1 MDDWVDDEKFSPDDL
16 ELKFDVA
23 SYLELRHPSSDPK
36 SFFASYMKHNAE
48 LIGPLSLLAE
58 WANELKL
65 KGADRRGFALW
76 AIEEFEKRKAPL
88 LSHSSFSGL
97 NWSSENHRF
106 WLRTSRGFVTFVRKE
121 KTDLILELQ
130 EALASWKPTPSRLLS
145 AKLRHEIDSNGVVAG
160 FGPAATMLAAAM
172 GVQMLARVMPQVRDW
187 LFSPVSQDAQR
198 TICVDAFGH
207 AQSLSLNFHQTRR
220 TGALNRVIERA
231 ASAIDYLIRFLAF
244 NIGPTLVRLVLAA
257 IALAVAY
264 DIYLAV
270 IAVATIALYVVSTL
284 LITEWRVRQRR
295 RMNVADTKFRGI
307 AGDILS
313 NFETVKSF
321 AAETR
326 ETDRFDDAMRNYNF
340 RYVDAVRSMYVLN
353 GTQATVM
360 GVGML
365 SALVL
370 SAWNVSQGTM
380 EVGGI
385 FAVQGLFLSLYAPLN
400 ILGWAWREI
409 KQGAVDLEKLYG
421 LLGMKP
427 EVADKAGAKDLSHVK
442 GDVVFDSVS
451 FTHDARTVGVKGI
464 SFDLKAG
471 KKIAFVGTSGAG
483 KSTLLKLLFRFY
495 DVLDGRVLIDGKDV
509 RDVTQES
516 LRQALG
522 LVPQDVVLFNESIKS
537 NIGYAR
543 PDATMDELRDA
554 ARRAQLLDFIENLP
568 EGWETRVGE
577 RGLKLS
583 GGEKQRVGIAR
594 VILADPAILVLD
606 EATSALDSATE
617 AAVQDALDEASKGR
631 TTLMVAH
638 RLSTVQNADEIVVLK
653 AGQVIERGTHD
664 ALLAAEGEY
673 ADMWARQAK
682 RDALS
687 VAAE

>member
-1 MDDWVDDEKFSPDDL
+1 MSVETQTADPDKIESADGG
-16 ELKFDVA
+16 
-23 SYLELRHPSSDPK
+23 
-36 SFFASYMKHNAE
+36 
-48 LIGPLSLLAE
+48 IGVSIGRIIKLLARP
-58 WANELKL
+58 ELSKWRPIMVL
-65 KGADRRGFALW
+65 AILLTLGAAVLEVLAPILLGL
-76 AIEEFEKRKAPL
+76 AINNLVA
-88 LSHSSFSGL
+88 
-97 NWSSENHRF
+97 
-106 WLRTSRGFVTFVRKE
+106 
-121 KTDLILELQ
+121 
-130 EALASWKPTPSRLLS
+130 
-145 AKLRHEIDSNGVVAG
+145 DSNGVVAG
-160 FGPAATMLAAAM
+160 FGPAAAMLAAAL
-172 GVQMLARVMPQVRDW
+172 GVQILARIMPQVRDW

-198 TICVDAFGH
+198 VICVDAFGH

-231 ASAIDYLIRFLAF
+231 AGAIDYLIRFLAF

-257 IALAVAY
+257 LALALAY
-264 DIYLAV
+264 DVYLAL
-270 IAVATIALYVVSTL
+270 IAIGTIGLYVISTV

-295 RMNVADTKFRGI
+295 RMNVADTRFRGT
-307 AGDILS
+307 AVDILT

-326 ETDRFDDAMRNYNF
+326 ETDRFNDAMDTYNS

-353 GTQATVM
+353 GTQATIM
-360 GVGML
+360 GLGML
-365 SALVL
+365 SALIL
-370 SAWNVSQGTM
+370 SAWNVSQDTM

-427 EVADKAGAKDLSHVK
+427 DVADKPDAQVLSAPK
-442 GDVVFDSVS
+442 GDVAFEQVS
-451 FTHDARTVGVKGI
+451 FTHDARAVGVQDV
-464 SFDLKAG
+464 SFDLPAG

-495 DVLDGRVLIDGKDV
+495 DVLEGRVLVDGQDV
-509 RDVTQES
+509 RELTQES

-522 LVPQDVVLFNESIKS
+522 LVPQDVVLFNETIRS
-537 NIGYAR
+537 NIGYAK
-543 PDATMDELRDA
+543 PDATEEELQDA

-568 EGWETRVGE
+568 EGWDTRVGE

-638 RLSTVQNADEIVVLK
+638 RLSTVQNADEIVVLN
-653 AGQVIERGTHD
+653 AGQVVERGTHD

-682 RDALS
+682 RDALAM
-687 VAAE
+687 AAE